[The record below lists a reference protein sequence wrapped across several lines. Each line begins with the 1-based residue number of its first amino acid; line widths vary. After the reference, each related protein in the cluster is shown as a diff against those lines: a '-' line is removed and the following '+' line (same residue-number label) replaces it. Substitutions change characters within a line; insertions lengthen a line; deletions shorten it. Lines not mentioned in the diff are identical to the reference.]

1 MKKKSPYHLC
11 VRRWP
16 ACVLCKPTAVP
27 IVWRI
32 FSQIL
37 LKFRSNFEWNRS
49 EIFEFRPIRRAS
61 KFSRKRIPRR
71 SRRGHKPFR
80 TSRISSAPRRP
91 ESIVGEGR
99 LHGARQRCRPAGA
112 ERRHT
117 PPISFCDVP
126 RPQDQSSTPMAT
138 PRHEACPL
146 DRSSPPL
153 HRRNAAAT

>member
-1 MKKKSPYHLC
+1 MFDAGLRASSVSPLQC
-11 VRRWP
+11 
-16 ACVLCKPTAVP
+16 LL
-27 IVWRI
+27 
-32 FSQIL
+32 FGEFF
-37 LKFRSNFEWNRS
+37 LKFCSNFVHILSGNQS
-49 EIFEFRPIRRAS
+49 EISEFRPIRRAP
-61 KFSRKRIPRR
+61 KFSRKRIPSR